1 MSKYGLPPN
10 GMDGP
15 SRPKGGYGL
24 APEGSNSRGQRV
36 PPMGSQSRGA
46 PRPEFG
52 SQTASRTQG
61 GDGLPAPGMDKKWPK
76 VPQDYPSD

>member
-1 MSKYGLPPN
+1 MASKYGLPPD
-10 GMDGP
+10 GMPGP

-24 APEGSNSRGQRV
+24 APEGSNARGQPR
-36 PPMGSQSRGA
+36 PPM
-46 PRPEFG
+46 G

-61 GDGLPAPGMDKKWPK
+61 GYGLPAPGMDKKWPK